1 MMKKF
6 KELMKE
12 LMRKPVTFGDFLV
25 FCIVFSGITWFWAN
39 EPDPVEYAK
48 VIKEKA
54 KKSDKYIKLDDLPD
68 DGEEEPIF
76 VEE

>member
-6 KELMKE
+6 ME
-12 LMRKPVTFGDFLV
+12 LMRKPVTLGEFLV
-25 FCIVFSGITWFWAN
+25 FCIGFAGATWFWTN
-39 EPDPVEYAK
+39 DPDPVEYAK

-68 DGEEEPIF
+68 DGEEPMF